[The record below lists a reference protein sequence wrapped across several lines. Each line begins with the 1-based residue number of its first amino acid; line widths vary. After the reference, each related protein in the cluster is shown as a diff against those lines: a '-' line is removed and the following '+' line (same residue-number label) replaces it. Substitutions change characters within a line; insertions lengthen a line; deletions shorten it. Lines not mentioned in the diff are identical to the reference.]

1 MQGEERRGEERR
13 EIERRKQQSETNKTA
28 AYAGQKEAPEEA
40 VGLAARA
47 AI

>member
-1 MQGEERRGEERR
+1 MES
-13 EIERRKQQSETNKTA
+13 RRKQQSETNKTA